1 MGATLPGGWRATAA
15 RAMVRAVDSSGSLG
29 AAASPEAA
37 APDRPGV
44 DISVVIPVYNE
55 RESLEALLA
64 EVEQGCAQTGL
75 RWEVVWV
82 DDGST
87 DGTTEVLERLA
98 GTEEHVRLVR
108 LRRNFGKSAA
118 LRAGFDQSRGAVVV
132 TMDGDGQDDP
142 AEIPALLAKLGE
154 GYDVVSGWKQ
164 TRRDPLFKRWG
175 SRVFNTLTARL
186 SGVPLHDVNCGFK
199 AYRGQAVRALELYG
213 EQHRFI
219 PVLGYQRGWRVAELP
234 VHHRAR
240 PHGRSKF
247 GPERYA
253 RGVLD
258 LLGVLFIGRYQY
270 RPLHLFGGVGLLSM
284 TVGLVVCAYLTI
296 LKIGGAAIGTRPLL
310 LLGIL
315 LIVAGIQLFTLG
327 LVGEMIAATRQD
339 VLGARTSTQLIERT
353 IDGPADALTDPTVR
367 LGDVGAVAASGRPRE
382 D

>member
-1 MGATLPGGWRATAA
+1 
-15 RAMVRAVDSSGSLG
+15 MVRAVDSSGSLD
-29 AAASPEAA
+29 AVAPPRAASPGGPE
-37 APDRPGV
+37 V

-55 RESLEALLA
+55 RESLEALLE
-64 EVEQGCAQTGL
+64 EVEDGCARTGL
-75 RWEVVWV
+75 AWEVVWV
-82 DDGST
+82 DDGSI

-98 GTEEHVRLVR
+98 RTREGVRLVR

-118 LRAGFDQSRGAVVV
+118 LRAGFDQSRGAVVI

-142 AEIPALLAKLGE
+142 AEIPALLAKLDE

-164 TRRDPLFKRWG
+164 TRRDPPFKRWG
-175 SRVFNTLTARL
+175 SRVFNALTARL

-199 AYRGQAVRALELYG
+199 AYRGPAIRALELYG

-270 RPLHLFGGVGLLSM
+270 RPLHLFGGIGLLSM
-284 TVGLVVCAYLTI
+284 TLGLVVCAYLTV

-339 VLGARTSTQLIERT
+339 VRGARTSTQLIERT
-353 IDGPADALTDPTVR
+353 VEGAEPARIEPAVR
-367 LGDVGAVAASGRPRE
+367 PGAGAADRSAYL